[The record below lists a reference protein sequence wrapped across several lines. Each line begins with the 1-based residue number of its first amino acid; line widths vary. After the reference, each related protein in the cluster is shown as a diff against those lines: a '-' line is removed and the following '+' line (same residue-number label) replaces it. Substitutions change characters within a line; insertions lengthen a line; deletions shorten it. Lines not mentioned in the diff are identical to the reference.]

1 MEGQGMQSFMDIIK
15 TRRSVR
21 KYEDTPVA
29 DDKLNTVLEAVKWA
43 PSWAN
48 TQCWEII
55 VVKDA
60 AIKQKLQ
67 TTLPAKGQPATNA
80 VVQAPVLLAVCG
92 KLESSGY
99 YKSQVTTKFGDWF
112 MFDLGIACENLC
124 LTAHSLGLATV
135 MVGLFDQ
142 DRAKEIL
149 QVPAGYEVVVL
160 IPLGY
165 PAKET
170 SAPKRREVAEFTHRD
185 TFGH

>member
-1 MEGQGMQSFMDIIK
+1 MEEENMPSFMDIIR

-21 KYEDTPVA
+21 KYEDAPVS
-29 DDKLNTVLEAVKWA
+29 DDNLNTVLEAVKWA

-55 VVKDA
+55 VVKDP
-60 AIKQKLQ
+60 AIKQQLQ
-67 TTLPAKGQPATNA
+67 ATLPAKGQPATQA

-99 YKSQVTTKFGDWF
+99 YKGQVTTKFGDWF

-124 LTAHSLGLATV
+124 LAAHSLGLATV

-142 DRAKEIL
+142 DKAKEIL
-149 QVPAGYEVVVL
+149 QVPAGYELAVL

-165 PAKET
+165 PAGKT
-170 SAPKRREVAEFTHRD
+170 AAPKRREVAEFTHSNL
-185 TFGH
+185 FGK